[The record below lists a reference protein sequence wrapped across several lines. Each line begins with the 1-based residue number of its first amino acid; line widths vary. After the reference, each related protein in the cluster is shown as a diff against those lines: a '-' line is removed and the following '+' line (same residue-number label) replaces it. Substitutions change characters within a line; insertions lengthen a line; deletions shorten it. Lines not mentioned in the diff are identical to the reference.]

1 MATTLRAVRETRVP
15 APTPSFW
22 VLKVLTTGT
31 GEALSDFLVT
41 RFDPAPTVV
50 VSVLL
55 FAVVLGVQLRARRH
69 VPWLYWTTVAMV
81 GVVGTLVA
89 DVAHVALGVPY
100 GVSTS
105 VFLVVLVVVF
115 VTWRRSTGTLDV
127 HAVTSTRRQSF
138 SWAAVIATF
147 ALGTAAGDLVA
158 SAAHLGYL
166 GAAVLFVVAVVVVV
180 VLRIARITGP
190 VVTFWTAYVLTRPV
204 GASFADWFAV
214 TPRHGGLGFGT
225 GLVSAVGI
233 IAIVVGVV
241 ATAQARRRSGRPGE
255 RFLGT
260 DARP

>member
-1 MATTLRAVRETRVP
+1 MATGPREVREARVP
-15 APTPSFW
+15 DPTPSFW

-55 FAVVLGVQLRARRH
+55 FAVVLGVQLRARRY

-81 GVVGTLVA
+81 GVVGTMVA

-100 GVSTS
+100 AVSS
-105 VFLVVLVVVF
+105 AVFLVALVVVF
-115 VTWRRSTGTLDV
+115 VAWRRRTGTLDV

-138 SWAAVIATF
+138 YWAAVIAAF

-180 VLRIARITGP
+180 ILRAGGITGP
-190 VVTFWTAYVLTRPV
+190 VVAFWTVYVLTRPV
-204 GASFADWFAV
+204 GASVADWLAV
-214 TPRHGGLGFGT
+214 SPRHGGLGLGT
-225 GLVSAVGI
+225 GLVSATGV
-233 IAIVVGVV
+233 IAIVVGV
-241 ATAQARRRSGRPGE
+241 AMTTQARRHDAPSHE
-255 RFLGT
+255 RFLGPG
-260 DARP
+260 ARP